1 MSTKVT
7 KELVNPRSIV
17 VIGASNDT
25 TKPGGAV
32 LRNII
37 EGDFK
42 GSLYVV
48 NPKEDEIQGVKCY
61 HNVNEV
67 PQVDMAVI
75 AIAAKFT
82 EETVRVLAQ
91 EKGTKAYIIISAGF
105 GEESNEGKELEKRI
119 VKIIED
125 NNGSLI
131 GPNCTGIFTPFH
143 HAIFSKPFPK
153 SSSKGVDFIT
163 GSGATGCFIMDIGI
177 QQGLHF
183 NHCWGVGN
191 SAQLGIEDILE
202 YHDEVYNPETSSK
215 VILMYAENIKN
226 PAKLLKHA
234 TSLYN
239 KGCRIAAIK
248 SGGSEAGSRAASSHT
263 GALASPD
270 VAVDALFR
278 KAGIVRCNGREELI
292 TVGAIFTY
300 PEFEGKN
307 IAIITHAGGPAVM
320 LTDALSRGKM
330 EVPHIEGEKA
340 DKLLSEL
347 FPGSS
352 VGNPIDFL
360 ATGTPEQLGKI
371 IDACNNDFDNID
383 AMCIIFGTP
392 GLDKIFD
399 AYAVIDQKMK
409 TSKKPIFPIMPSTL
423 VAKDEVNDFVS
434 KGNNYFPEETV
445 LGTALAKIKST
456 PKPCIDTKDLVSID
470 IKKVREIIEASED
483 GYLDTKPM
491 YQLLDAAGI
500 KHSNEVSSDKVEDA
514 IAFAR
519 EFGYPLVMKV
529 VGPVH
534 KSDVGGVVLNVK
546 DEETIRR
553 EFDRLMKIKDT
564 YAVQTL
570 QMLFG
575 TEIYIGA
582 MRTELFGHQVLCGI
596 GGIFIEV
603 LKDVQSNLAPIGIG
617 EAKQMIKSLKSY
629 KIIQGVR
636 GQEPVNEELYADQIA
651 RVSALVQAA
660 PEIAEM
666 DLNPLLGSANAVVAV
681 DARIRIEK

>member
-17 VIGASNDT
+17 VVGASNDV
-25 TKPGGAV
+25 TKPGGAI

-37 EGDFK
+37 EGGFK
-42 GSLYVV
+42 GQLYVV
-48 NPKEDEIQGVKCY
+48 NPKETEIQGIKCFNNVKD
-61 HNVNEV
+61 V
-67 PQVDMAVI
+67 PQVDLAVL
-75 AIAAKFT
+75 AIAAKFS
-82 EETVRVLAQ
+82 EETIKVLTQ
-91 EKGTKAYIIISAGF
+91 EKETKAFIIISAGF
-105 GEESNEGKELEKRI
+105 GEESQEGKELEQRI
-119 VKIIED
+119 VKLIED
-125 NNGSLI
+125 NNGCLI
-131 GPNCTGIFTPFH
+131 GPNCTGIFTPHH
-143 HAIFSKPFPK
+143 HAIFSKPFPE
-153 SSSKGVDFIT
+153 SSSRGVDFIT

-191 SAQLGIEDILE
+191 SAQLGIEDILQ
-202 YHDEVYNPETSSK
+202 YHDEAFDPKTSSK
-215 VILMYAENIKN
+215 VILMYAENIKD
-226 PAKLLKHA
+226 PAKILKHA
-234 TSLYN
+234 TSLIK
-239 KGCRIAAIK
+239 KGCRIAAVK

-292 TVGAIFTY
+292 TIGAIFTY

-320 LTDALSRGKM
+320 LTDALSKGGL

-340 DKLLSEL
+340 DELMTKL
-347 FPGSS
+347 FAGSA

-360 ATGTPEQLGKI
+360 ATGTPEQLGDI

-392 GLDKIFD
+392 GLAPIYE
-399 AYAVIDQKMK
+399 AYNVISEKLK

-423 VAKDEVNDFVS
+423 VAGDEVKDFVS

-445 LGTALAKIKST
+445 FGTALAKIKST
-456 PKPCIDTKDLVSID
+456 PKPVGEANDLVKID
-470 IKKVREIIEASED
+470 VKKVREIIDGAKD
-483 GYLDTKPM
+483 GYMDTKIM
-491 YQLLDAAGI
+491 IELLDAAGI
-500 KHSNEVSSDKVEDA
+500 CHSNEISSDKVEDS
-514 IAFAR
+514 IAFAKQYG
-519 EFGYPLVMKV
+519 FPLVMKV

-553 EFDRLMKIKDT
+553 EFERLMKIKET

-582 MRTELFGHQVLCGI
+582 MKTELFGHQVLCGI

-603 LKDVQSNLAPIGIG
+603 LKDVQSNLAPIGIA
-617 EAKQMIKSLKSY
+617 EAKQMIKSLRSY
-629 KIIQGVR
+629 KIIEGVR
-636 GQEPVNEELYADQIA
+636 GQEPVNEELYAEQIA

-666 DLNPLLGSANAVVAV
+666 DLNPLLGSAKAVVAV

>member
-7 KELVNPRSIV
+7 KELVNPKSIV
-17 VIGASNDT
+17 VVGASNDV
-25 TKPGGAV
+25 TKPGGAI

-37 EGDFK
+37 EGGFK
-42 GSLYVV
+42 GELYVV

-61 HNVNEV
+61 KDVKDV
-67 PQVDMAVI
+67 PQVDLAVL
-75 AIAAKFT
+75 AIAAKFS
-82 EETVRVLAQ
+82 EATVKVLTQ
-91 EKGTKAYIIISAGF
+91 EKGTKAFIIISAGF
-105 GEESNEGKELEKRI
+105 GEESQEGKELEQRI
-119 VKIIED
+119 VKLIED
-125 NNGSLI
+125 TDGCLI
-131 GPNCTGIFTPFH
+131 GPNCTGVFTPNH

-153 SSSKGVDFIT
+153 SSPKGVDFIT
-163 GSGATGCFIMDIGI
+163 GSGATGCFIMDIGM

-183 NHCWGVGN
+183 NHCWAVGN
-191 SAQLGIEDILE
+191 SAQLGIEDLLE
-202 YHDEVYNPETSSK
+202 YHDEVFNPETSSK
-215 VILMYAENIKN
+215 VILLYIENIKN
-226 PAKLLKHA
+226 PDKLLKHA
-234 TSLYN
+234 SSLIK

-278 KAGIVRCNGREELI
+278 KAGIVRCNGREELCTI
-292 TVGAIFTY
+292 ASIFTY
-300 PEFEGKN
+300 PQFEGKN

-320 LTDALSRGKM
+320 LTDALSKGGL

-340 DKLLSEL
+340 DKLLSKL
-347 FPGSS
+347 FAGSA

-360 ATGTPEQLGKI
+360 ATGTPEQLSEI
-371 IDACNNDFDNID
+371 IDSCNNDFNNVD
-383 AMCIIFGTP
+383 AMCVIFGTP
-392 GLDKIFD
+392 GLAPIFD
-399 AYAVIDQKMK
+399 AYNVIDAKMK

-423 VAKDEVNDFVS
+423 VAGEEVRDFVS
-434 KGNNYFPEETV
+434 KGNTYFPDETV
-445 LGTALAKIKST
+445 FGNALAKIKAT
-456 PKPCIDTKDLVSID
+456 GKPSNDATDIVKIDTL
-470 IKKVREIIEASED
+470 KVREIIDRVGD
-483 GYLDTKPM
+483 GYMDTKVM
-491 YQLLDAAGI
+491 YELLDAAGI
-500 KHSNEVSSDKVEDA
+500 NHSNEISSDNVEDA
-514 IAFAR
+514 IAFAKQY
-519 EFGYPLVMKV
+519 GYPLVMKV

-575 TEIYIGA
+575 TEIYIGS
-582 MRTELFGHQVLCGI
+582 MKTPLFGHQVLCGI

-603 LKDVQSNLAPIGIG
+603 LKDVQSNLAPIGIA
-617 EAKQMIKSLKSY
+617 EAKKMIKSLRSY

-636 GQEPVNEELYADQIA
+636 GQEPVNEELYAEQIA

-666 DLNPLLGSANAVVAV
+666 DLNPLLGSAKAVVAV